1 MKWEIEKRTKEV
13 FNMGG
18 VCKNIRDVKRLLTK
32 QNTLAKKRHYQDHQ
46 RNVLQKDL

>member
-18 VCKNIRDVKRLLTK
+18 VCKHIRDAKRGSK
-32 QNTLAKKRHYQDHQ
+32 YAV
-46 RNVLQKDL
+46 NVPLKGS